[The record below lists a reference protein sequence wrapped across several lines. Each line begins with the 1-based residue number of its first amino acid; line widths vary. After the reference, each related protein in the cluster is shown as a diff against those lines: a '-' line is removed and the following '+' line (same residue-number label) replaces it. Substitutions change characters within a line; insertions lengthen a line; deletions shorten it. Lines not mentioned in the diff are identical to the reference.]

1 MKVRGLKVIIYILLD
16 VCVCFSTVYPKFS
29 RSLDKTGFHREL
41 LTSVDMPR
49 ELLPDYFDGGD
60 IDCHMLFRE
69 VIPSG
74 AYVDP
79 FQLQEQR
86 HFGGPD
92 VKVVDPVDVEK
103 PEVQSFEIVA
113 LVYANLTSDGDSWVA
128 SYSLPIHLRY
138 HSISPDVDNMEVI
151 FQKPEIFLR
160 CNDAK
165 SGITHYGYR
174 GETVRQ
180 ESLGCSSS
188 DIILCDW
195 SMIQLH
201 QNSSLHAWVPVG
213 KTGHF
218 TIVTV
223 GTVIATTAACF
234 LLIAKALKCYT
245 TKGTKDS

>member
-1 MKVRGLKVIIYILLD
+1 MIVSYPRCHGLVSQRGHFPMDPANGPRHWNLNITDSSPYNNPFASPVKPHLLVPLMAHLVVPVPLHAPRPAD
-16 VCVCFSTVYPKFS
+16 WTEK
-29 RSLDKTGFHREL
+29 EL

-113 LVYANLTSDGDSWVA
+113 LVYANLTSDG
-128 SYSLPIHLRY
+128 
-138 HSISPDVDNMEVI
+138 
-151 FQKPEIFLR
+151 
-160 CNDAK
+160 
-165 SGITHYGYR
+165 YR

-201 QNSSLHAWVPVG
+201 QNNS
-213 KTGHF
+213 F
-218 TIVTV
+218 TYP
-223 GTVIATTAACF
+223 F
-234 LLIAKALKCYT
+234 KL
-245 TKGTKDS
+245 